1 MRIRLLNPND
11 ALSFQSLRLRALT
24 EAPTSFASSYEE
36 EVDRSIDV
44 IQNQLATRDDR
55 GIFGALDGERLV
67 GVAGLGRENLRKLS
81 HKAFLWGVYVA
92 PDMRGSG
99 ISRRL
104 ITKALDFAKSVPGVT
119 QVNLTAN
126 AKSTAAIKVYASL
139 GFQEFGLERH
149 SLMVGGDVY
158 DEVHMSLRFAG

>member
-1 MRIRLLNPND
+1 MP
-11 ALSFQSLRLRALT
+11 SFQSLRLSVPR
-24 EAPTSFASSYEE
+24 EAATSFASSYEE
-36 EVDRSIDV
+36 EVDRSIDA
-44 IQNQLATRDDR
+44 IQNQLTLRDDR

-92 PDMRGSG
+92 RDMRSSG
-99 ISRRL
+99 ISRML
-104 ITKALDFAKSVPGVT
+104 IAKALDFARSVPGIT

-126 AKSTAAIKVYASL
+126 AKSTTAIKIYASV

-149 SLMVGGDVY
+149 SLMIGDDVY
-158 DEVHMSLRFAG
+158 DEVHMSLWIAG